1 MESSR
6 PRFSTQRLGASAQ
19 QMGEAAELRTHVSGD
34 LRKQLNLIVHSK
46 DQNPDKWEYNP
57 YKDIPGYDPHA
68 QKVIEKARD
77 TVNK

>member
-1 MESSR
+1 MESSYHKLA
-6 PRFSTQRLGASAQ
+6 TAQ
-19 QMGEAAELRTHVSGD
+19 QMGEAAQVRGHVNGG

-46 DQNPDKWEYNP
+46 DKNPDKWEYNP
-57 YKDIPGYDPHA
+57 YKDIPGYDPNA